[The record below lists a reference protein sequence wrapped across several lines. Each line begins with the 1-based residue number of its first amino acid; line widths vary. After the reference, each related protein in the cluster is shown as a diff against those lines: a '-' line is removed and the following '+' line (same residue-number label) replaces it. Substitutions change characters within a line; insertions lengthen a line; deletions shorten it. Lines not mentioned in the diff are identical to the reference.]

1 MREIKQSLLNECC
14 KWRHIFQQYMLAHLT
29 QSLNELEMFI
39 DNGWRTLTECIADD
53 DFDRLLSVM
62 SVIQQ
67 IEQRQHNVETG
78 FFETLHEEVA
88 MLRNYS
94 VELDN
99 TIIIKVY

>member
-1 MREIKQSLLNECC
+1 
-14 KWRHIFQQYMLAHLT
+14 MLTHLT
-29 QSLNELEMFI
+29 RSLNELELFI
-39 DNGWRTLTECIADD
+39 DNGCRTLTERVADD

-62 SVIQQ
+62 SVIQK
-67 IEQRQHNVETG
+67 IEQRQHNVETV

-99 TIIIKVY
+99 AITIKVYYSD